1 MISPP
6 SSSPSSPLGPVA
18 RDFER
23 VDRAD
28 LTRRERRKQ
37 EVRDRILEASMK
49 LFEQRGIE
57 ATKVVEIC
65 ERADVAHKTF
75 FNHFQSKRELLR
87 EIARFGLDQLLADIA
102 EAHRQPLSSSGRI
115 HYFFE
120 RIASNAAAA
129 GPMHRELLTEI
140 VRVAHEQGTEPEQ
153 ARKLQ
158 AAFGAI
164 VRTGLAAGD
173 LRSRHSAETLT
184 EMLMGAF
191 YVLMFNWANLPD
203 YPLQARA
210 AETARFLSD
219 AMTDESGQ
227 LPPMQPDRESHE
239 EGAR

>member
-1 MISPP
+1 MASPP
-6 SSSPSSPLGPVA
+6 PSAPLGPIA
-18 RDFER
+18 SDFELGGT
-23 VDRAD
+23 DRAA
-28 LTRRERRKQ
+28 LPRRERRKL
-37 EVRDRILEASMK
+37 EVRDRILEASMS

-65 ERADVAHKTF
+65 ERADIAHKTF

-87 EIARFGLDQLLADIA
+87 EIARFGLDQLLVDIA
-102 EAHRQPLSSSGRI
+102 EARRQPLPSSARI

-120 RIASNAAAA
+120 RIASNAAEA

-158 AAFGAI
+158 AAFGSI
-164 VRTGLAAGD
+164 VRAGLAAGD
-173 LRSRHSAETLT
+173 LRSPHSAETLT
-184 EMLMGAF
+184 EMLMGGF
-191 YVLMFNWANLPD
+191 YVLMFNWANLPG
-203 YPLQARA
+203 YPLQIRA

-219 AMTDESGQ
+219 AMTGGSEQGQPVPAGRASG
-227 LPPMQPDRESHE
+227 D